1 MSARAMAPRKSATKP
16 IRAINHRCGPG
27 PVEARDGELCEALD
41 GADAAV
47 VGVAPPPDPADE
59 AGVDVGA
66 DDAGDVVALG
76 VVVPPVDVPVNEIA
90 PTARSPLMSPMAT
103 TQVSPAAC

>member
-1 MSARAMAPRKSATKP
+1 MSARAMAPRESATKP

-27 PVEARDGELCEALD
+27 PVVARGPL
-41 GADAAV
+41 GAVAGAV
-47 VGVAPPPDPADE
+47 VGVA
-59 AGVDVGA
+59 VGA
-66 DDAGDVVALG
+66 VVGDVVAPD
-76 VVVPPVDVPVNEIA
+76 VVVPPADAPVNEIA